1 MKGII
6 SAGDKKT
13 AFAGG
18 EILKN
23 GGNSYDALAASVF
36 AAHIC
41 EPALTSPAGGGF
53 VLTNKNDYE
62 FWDFFVNVPMNKPN
76 DEVDFY
82 PILVDFGS
90 TVQPFHIG
98 CASIAVPG
106 VMKGILELQS
116 KFGKLSLED
125 VLSPV
130 INLAE
135 NGVYLTEF
143 QVYVLSI
150 LEPIFLKYED
160 SRKIFSKN
168 GKLITSSDLFTNK
181 EYANFLKKL
190 SKEDVNIFYQG
201 EIADVIENL
210 SISNNGLIRKADLLD
225 YKTNILNPIK
235 FQFGKYQIITSPPPS
250 LGGLLINFT
259 LNLVESVNMSE
270 FGSYE
275 HLFGLISAMK
285 MTQDFRKKDL
295 KKIISNDNINFKYIP
310 KDLMTDYLKSY
321 LNLTNFFG
329 NTTHISIIDEEN
341 NIVSCTSSNG
351 EGSGLLIPDTGIML
365 NNMLGEEDLNP
376 EGFFKWESGIRLPSM
391 MSPTIILKDDEPVLI
406 LGSSGSNR
414 IRSALIQT
422 LMNYLI
428 YDFDVEKAVENPRI
442 HFEDDKV
449 YVEPG
454 FAEKVVSAIEKE
466 FETVRFDKKNLFFGG
481 VQAVTGDMQGASDL
495 RREGYTLYVK

>member
-1 MKGII
+1 
-6 SAGDKKT
+6 
-13 AFAGG
+13 
-18 EILKN
+18 
-23 GGNSYDALAASVF
+23 
-36 AAHIC
+36 
-41 EPALTSPAGGGF
+41 
-53 VLTNKNDYE
+53 
-62 FWDFFVNVPMNKPN
+62 
-76 DEVDFY
+76 
-82 PILVDFGS
+82 
-90 TVQPFHIG
+90 
-98 CASIAVPG
+98 
-106 VMKGILELQS
+106 
-116 KFGKLSLED
+116 
-125 VLSPV
+125 
-130 INLAE
+130 LAE

-250 LGGLLINFT
+250 LGGLLINFS

-295 KKIISNDNINFKYIP
+295 KKFISNDNINFKYIP

-329 NTTHISIIDEEN
+329 NTTHISIIDGEN